1 MNIADALAATPV
13 STLDLSRYL
22 EVEATATV
30 AGVVEAMASAGKSC
44 ACVVGDDGLAG
55 IFTQRDALVRVIGR
69 PAAWGRPIAEEMS
82 TPVRTMSLDQ
92 SVADGLALMTE
103 WWVRNVPVLNADG
116 NLAGNL
122 TFYAI
127 IREIGRLLAG
137 RLDEHAA
144 ELGVEHTLAFVD
156 FTGLP
161 SHHPVTVGMDD
172 TADVA
177 AHHMRARGIGSVVV
191 VDERG
196 ALMGML
202 TEFDLLTKV
211 GVGPA
216 DLATLTVKE
225 LMTPDPVALPVRS
238 PIAAAI
244 REVAEHEFSHV
255 PLLGESGRPVGMASF
270 RDLAAYVETSL
281 DALG

>member
-1 MNIADALAATPV
+1 MNIAEALAATPV
-13 STLDLSRYL
+13 STLDLSRGV
-22 EVEATATV
+22 EVPTDVTV
-30 AGVVEAMASAGKSC
+30 AETVDAMAAAGKPC
-44 ACVVGDDGLAG
+44 ACVVDDYGLAG
-55 IFTQRDALVRVIGR
+55 IFTQRDVLVRIIGR
-69 PAAWGRPIAEEMS
+69 PASWFRPIAEEMS
-82 TPVRTMSLDQ
+82 TPVRTMSLDG

-103 WWVRNVPVLNADG
+103 WWVRNVPVLHAG
-116 NLAGNL
+116 GTLAGNL

-144 ELGVEHTLAFVD
+144 KPELEHTLAFVD

-191 VDERG
+191 VDDRG
-196 ALMGML
+196 ALAGML

-211 GVGPA
+211 GVGVA
-216 DLATLTVKE
+216 DLSTVAVKD

-270 RDLAAYVETSL
+270 RDLAAFVETTL
-281 DALG
+281 DAVG